1 VLPADN
7 WLVEASFTMRN
18 NGNPAIIGATCGL
31 VQDDTTVLDAVNVAG
46 LAVRGAIESTEVV
59 TVAKV
64 LTDVP
69 ADSRVALRWD
79 AGFDEHLDV
88 DDVQI
93 TALEVGPV
101 SG

>member
-1 VLPADN
+1 
-7 WLVEASFTMRN
+7 
-18 NGNPAIIGATCGL
+18 
-31 VQDDTTVLDAVNVAG
+31 
-46 LAVRGAIESTEVV
+46 
-59 TVAKV
+59 VAKV

-93 TALEVGPV
+93 TALEVGP
-101 SG
+101 SAGSDLHP

>member
-1 VLPADN
+1 
-7 WLVEASFTMRN
+7 
-18 NGNPAIIGATCGL
+18 
-31 VQDDTTVLDAVNVAG
+31 
-46 LAVRGAIESTEVV
+46 
-59 TVAKV
+59 VAKV

-69 ADSRVALRWD
+69 ADSRVALRCD